1 MRIKTIPVV
10 LLAICLCAGAFFAT
24 NTGRMQGYALEQA
37 NAVRQVTDMRGKMV
51 IVPNNPQRVAVFDKG
66 FLLQC
71 MAAMR
76 VTNKLAL
83 TGGLAEAPEERQD
96 IIFLCPQILELPHA
110 GYPGEGVDY
119 EALRAVKP
127 DLVLLRRYDT
137 LHNSEETQ
145 ELINTLEEW
154 NIPLV
159 VLDAPAFNEEGT
171 VETQYQGIRLLG
183 EVFGVKERAEE
194 VRWLM
199 NRYINEVEGRT
210 ENSAEKDAKPA
221 AYLTVTA
228 GGSAAEVWGR
238 DFGSARF
245 AFLHANIQNALT
257 VSRCATMSSE
267 EIAAMNPGAIIL
279 CPGFA
284 EANPLAILQ
293 NPAFSGVEAVQNK
306 RVVSV
311 GTLTRDGDFGIEI
324 ASVLMISAKNAY
336 PKDFEDIPL
345 YDWLN
350 DYHRALYGITVEE
363 AEQLK
368 ALQGL
373 SWMDEIG
380 F

>member
-1 MRIKTIPVV
+1 MKIKTIPAV
-10 LLAICLCAGAFFAT
+10 LLAICVCAGAFFAT
-24 NTGRMQGYALEQA
+24 NTARKQGSALEQA

-71 MAAMR
+71 MAAMH
-76 VTNKLAL
+76 VTNTLAL
-83 TGGLAEAPEERQD
+83 TGGLVEAPAQRQD
-96 IIFLCPQILELPHA
+96 IVFLCPSILELPRA

-119 EALRAVKP
+119 KALHAAKP

-137 LHNSEETQ
+137 LHNSKETQ

-171 VETQYQGIRLLG
+171 VETQYRGIRLLG

-221 AYLTVTA
+221 AYFTLTA
-228 GGSAAEVWGR
+228 EGAHAEVWGKN
-238 DFGSARF
+238 FGSARF
-245 AFLHANIQNALT
+245 AFLHANIKNALT
-257 VSRCATMSSE
+257 VSKCATMSGE
-267 EIAAMNPGAIIL
+267 EIAAMNPGAIML

-284 EANPLAILQ
+284 DADPLAILQ
-293 NPAFSGVEAVQNK
+293 NPAWGGVEAVQNK
-306 RVVSV
+306 RVVSL

-324 ASVLMISAKNAY
+324 ASVLMIAAKNAY
-336 PKDFEDIPL
+336 PEGFEDIPL

-350 DYHRALYGITVEE
+350 DYHRALYGITVEQ

-373 SWMDEIG
+373 NWMDEIG